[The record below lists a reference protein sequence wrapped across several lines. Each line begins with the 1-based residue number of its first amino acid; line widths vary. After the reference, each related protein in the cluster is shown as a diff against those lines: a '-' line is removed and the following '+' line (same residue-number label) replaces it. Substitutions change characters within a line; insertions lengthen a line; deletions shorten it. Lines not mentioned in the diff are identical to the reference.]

1 MACGKLQGPLGWNPG
16 FLPDHM
22 SVPHL
27 PGMML
32 VCSRARTSVAPAE
45 WPACLG
51 GSSLMPCRRPQFGGL
66 GSGVLESWGLVAAVD
81 LVGQLFLRISHWPL
95 GSELKGR
102 VQGTLHGVFHM

>member
-1 MACGKLQGPLGWNPG
+1 MAGLPWWELPNALQ
-16 FLPDHM
+16 
-22 SVPHL
+22 
-27 PGMML
+27 
-32 VCSRARTSVAPAE
+32 AAPV
-45 WPACLG
+45 
-51 GSSLMPCRRPQFGGL
+51 GGL